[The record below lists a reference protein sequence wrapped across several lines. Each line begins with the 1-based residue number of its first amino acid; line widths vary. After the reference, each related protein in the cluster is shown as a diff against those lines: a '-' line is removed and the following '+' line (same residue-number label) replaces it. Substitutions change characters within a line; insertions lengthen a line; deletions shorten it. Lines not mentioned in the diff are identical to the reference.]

1 MSALFPV
8 VTLQMGERQTKC
20 RFVRGGRR
28 DWSWRPAV
36 ISHDPSLHIGWDR
49 ASVRFTERNLHHEI
63 AD

>member
-28 DWSWRPAV
+28 EEGLV
-36 ISHDPSLHIGWDR
+36 METSHD
-49 ASVRFTERNLHHEI
+49 
-63 AD
+63 